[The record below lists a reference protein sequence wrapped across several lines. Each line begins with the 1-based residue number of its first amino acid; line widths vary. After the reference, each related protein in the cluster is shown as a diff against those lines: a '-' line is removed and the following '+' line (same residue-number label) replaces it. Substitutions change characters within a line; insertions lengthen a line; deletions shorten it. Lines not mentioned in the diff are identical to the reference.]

1 MGAVNKISLKR
12 VSGAKFEATN
22 AAGNTVVVDGPADI
36 GGVGAGMRPM
46 EVLLVAL
53 ATCSAVDVLHIM
65 QKQRQPLEDLD
76 IDIEGVRADAVPAVY
91 TDIKVVFTGGGAI
104 ELPKLKRAVELSAEK
119 YCSVSTMLRPTV
131 RITYEARIKS
141 G

>member
-1 MGAVNKISLKR
+1 MASVNKISLRR
-12 VSGAKFEATN
+12 VTGAQFEAKN
-22 AAGNTVVVDGPADI
+22 AAGNIVVVDGPADI
-36 GGVGAGMRPM
+36 GGTGAGMRPM

-65 QKQRQPLEDLD
+65 QKQRQPITDLD

-91 TDIKVVFTGGGAI
+91 TDIKVVFSGGGAI
-104 ELPKLKRAVELSAEK
+104 ELDKLKRAVDLSGEK

-131 RITYEARIKS
+131 RIVYEARLKD